1 MFLSG
6 EKLMNFSE
14 DKIAEMRDVIY
25 GVVDKINEWD
35 KEGLKFASMQDH
47 QFQMMKSCGH
57 EMASHDLH
65 KKEIEAL
72 EYAVMAMS
80 VLGSKLRPNGSNN
93 GGDGSEQSGQR

>member
-1 MFLSG
+1 MFLIG
-6 EKLMNFSE
+6 EKLMNFSDE
-14 DKIAEMRDVIY
+14 KMAEMQNIIYVVI
-25 GVVDKINEWD
+25 DKINEWD
-35 KEGLKFASMQDH
+35 REGLKFASLQDA

-72 EYAVMAMS
+72 EYALEAMN
-80 VLGSKLRPNGSNN
+80 VLRSKLRPNGSYN